1 MKRKTQKEKVEEF
14 MISLWGE
21 ADSLFKTSSADYK
34 RHDKRAAAR
43 EEIRRA
49 LQSQFGTAFTGKQ
62 FFFDEGFFKLNQ
74 LWEISKIL
82 TGIAIPILI

>member
-1 MKRKTQKEKVEEF
+1 

-21 ADSLFKTSSADYK
+21 ADTLFKTSSADHK
-34 RHDKRAAAR
+34 WHEKRAAAG

-62 FFFDEGFFKLNQ
+62 SFFDKGFFKLNQ

-82 TGIAIPILI
+82 TGIAIPSLIRAIMIDTLWWK